1 VVGNA
6 VDAPEVAGSSNKEEV
21 TVAPATKALRRPCMD
36 EFKNIFTE
44 GPFVESVESRPP
56 QIIVSNVCWV
66 KSKTLEFDR
75 WPNPTSDSRSCVS
88 EVWRVCGHLWVGPIE
103 LFTSAEILVALKWS
117 PAEGYEAGVSGPE
130 RPAAVIPNSASNND
144 LTEGHHLV
152 QVSTRG
158 DCSSDPPSRRM
169 RSSWWVGCWI
179 MIIWLCAVGHQ

>member
-1 VVGNA
+1 MPTLETWLPVALLKQFVSIDALVENTPIVAATGEVVGNA

-88 EVWRVCGHLWVGPIE
+88 EVWRVCGHL
-103 LFTSAEILVALKWS
+103 
-117 PAEGYEAGVSGPE
+117 
-130 RPAAVIPNSASNND
+130 
-144 LTEGHHLV
+144 
-152 QVSTRG
+152 
-158 DCSSDPPSRRM
+158 
-169 RSSWWVGCWI
+169 
-179 MIIWLCAVGHQ
+179 